1 MLFFYVHTHP
11 NMVISATV
19 EWNSED
25 LEGNYIFNKGVKSL
39 SDVLPKNSAQIL
51 QMGSWH

>member
-1 MLFFYVHTHP
+1 
-11 NMVISATV
+11 MVISATV

-25 LEGNYIFNKGVKSL
+25 LEGNYIFNEGVKSL